1 MEYRLTKE
9 NFNQEVMNSNSPVL
23 VDFYANWCGPC
34 RMMMPVIEEMSKIYD
49 GRVKVA
55 KVNVDEE
62 PELAEQFRVMSIPSF
77 FFIKNGKV
85 VNASIGGMSKDAMM
99 DKIDAM
105 IAG

>member
-9 NFNQEVMNSNSPVL
+9 NFNQEVMNSSSPVL

-55 KVNVDEE
+55 KVNVDAE

>member
-9 NFNQEVMNSNSPVL
+9 NFNQEVMNSSSPVL

-85 VNASIGGMSKDAMM
+85 VSTSIGGMSKDAMI

>member
-9 NFNQEVMNSNSPVL
+9 NFNQEVMNSSSPVL